1 MILCICNNV
10 RQGDYDRYHLIGTK
24 CGRCKM
30 IEVNGKLMENDV
42 HQFLRD
48 LLDPEMYGHAVSAE
62 VRDEVRKLLGM
73 KPVETTQ
80 LGWNISEGA

>member
-1 MILCICNNV
+1 
-10 RQGDYDRYHLIGTK
+10 
-24 CGRCKM
+24 M

-73 KPVETTQ
+73 KPVETAQ

>member
-10 RQGDYDRYHLIGTK
+10 RQGDYDRYHLIGTN

-30 IEVNGKLMENDV
+30 IEVNNRFMDNDV
-42 HQFLRD
+42 HRFLKN
-48 LLDPEMYGHAVSAE
+48 LLDPEMFGHAVSAE

-73 KPVETTQ
+73 KPVETPTN
-80 LGWNISEGA
+80 WNISEGA

>member
-1 MILCICNNV
+1 
-10 RQGDYDRYHLIGTK
+10 
-24 CGRCKM
+24 M

-80 LGWNISEGA
+80 SGWNISEGA

>member
-1 MILCICNNV
+1 MILCICNNI
-10 RQGDYDRYHLIGTK
+10 RSGEYDKYHLIGTK

-42 HQFLRD
+42 LQFLRN
-48 LLDPEMYGHAVSAE
+48 LLDPEMYGHAVSGE

-73 KPVETTQ
+73 EPVETHKT
-80 LGWNISEGA
+80 GWDISEGV